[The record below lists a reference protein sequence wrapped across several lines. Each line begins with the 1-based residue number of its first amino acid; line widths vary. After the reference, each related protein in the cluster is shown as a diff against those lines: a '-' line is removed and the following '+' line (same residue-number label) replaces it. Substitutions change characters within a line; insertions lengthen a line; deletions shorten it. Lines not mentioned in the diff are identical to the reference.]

1 MRQLSTAA
9 ATAATIM
16 TTTNANKTTI
26 PTAIATSSSTLFDD
40 AEDAV
45 GSTSQPAD
53 VAATSA
59 QAQPFENDSAYSKAG
74 LAMWLNNRPDRA
86 EQHFRAR
93 LDSTQI
99 FAGYAFIIS
108 MVRDGKWGVVCCR
121 SYICGLR
128 VNDGIVL
135 IGIDIC
141 AHICV
146 WSQKS
151 VHNRWYRDRC
161 YR

>member
-16 TTTNANKTTI
+16 TTNANKTTI
-26 PTAIATSSSTLFDD
+26 PTAIATSTSTLFDD

-74 LAMWLNNRPDRA
+74 LAMWLNNTPDRA

-108 MVRDGKWGVVCCR
+108 MVRDGKWALFVVGR
-121 SYICGLR
+121 TY
-128 VNDGIVL
+128 VVY
-135 IGIDIC
+135 
-141 AHICV
+141 V
-146 WSQKS
+146 
-151 VHNRWYRDRC
+151 
-161 YR
+161 